1 MATALNTLSFM
12 FDRAA
17 ETMKR
22 DDLAALQL
30 TKLRQT
36 LDLAYNKVQHVRK
49 KFDAAKVT
57 PEHLHSLADLVRFPF
72 ATKLDL
78 RDTYPFGL
86 FAVPDDACNRT
97 ICWRGTANRPNG

>member
-1 MATALNTLSFM
+1 MLSLPANPVPAAFLAATIPPSIVGIDAMATALNTLTFM

-30 TKLRQT
+30 AKLRQT

-49 KFDAAKVT
+49 KFDAAKDS
-57 PEHLHSLADLVRFPF
+57 PEHLHSFADLARFPF
-72 ATKLDL
+72 A
-78 RDTYPFGL
+78 
-86 FAVPDDACNRT
+86 
-97 ICWRGTANRPNG
+97 